1 MKEPAMNSI
10 DSALRR
16 TAAITVLLAGATF
29 NAAAADPADAPAIP
43 DTPSPNIEPSI
54 PFADHGGIFDWRADG
69 RRGIWLQDPGRNWYY
84 GTFMSP
90 CNGLE
95 FAEAVAFKTSP
106 SGSFDHWSTVIVH
119 NEIPCHLASF
129 TRSEAPPVL
138 ATESVKPAVI
148 APDS

>member
-1 MKEPAMNSI
+1 MNI
-10 DSALRR
+10 IGSALRR
-16 TAAITVLLAGATF
+16 TAAMALLLVVTTHGAS
-29 NAAAADPADAPAIP
+29 AADAADAAAIP
-43 DTPSPNIEPSI
+43 DSPSPDVEPSI

-84 GTFMSP
+84 GTFMTP

-95 FAEAVAFKTSP
+95 FADAVAFKTSP
-106 SGSFDHWSTVIVH
+106 SGSFDHWSTVLVH

-138 ATESVKPAVI
+138 AAGSLKPA
-148 APDS
+148 PDG